1 VRYRFAIASCGDTA
15 AGTLRKLRQAIG
27 KKGGELHA
35 DFMVRSKGDI
45 ASGDS
50 NPMIE
55 VVRRLSGKPFPNA
68 DERLPDIIEY
78 AKSEMSL
85 RPERNA
91 LPGAILGSSTPWQA
105 SSLPGG
111 IRTRKS

>member
-1 VRYRFAIASCGDTA
+1 
-15 AGTLRKLRQAIG
+15 
-27 KKGGELHA
+27 
-35 DFMVRSKGDI
+35 MVRSKGDI

-91 LPGAILGSSTPWQA
+91 LPGAILGNFFDSMAGKQFARRDPN
-105 SSLPGG
+105 
-111 IRTRKS
+111 